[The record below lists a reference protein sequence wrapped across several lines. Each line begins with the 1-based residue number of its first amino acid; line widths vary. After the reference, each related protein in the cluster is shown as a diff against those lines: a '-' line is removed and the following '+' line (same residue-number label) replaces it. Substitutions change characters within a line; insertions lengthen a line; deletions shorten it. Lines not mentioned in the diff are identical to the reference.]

1 MVRRANFEFI
11 ITDDNIVSGVPGV
24 GKTMT
29 AETLARSLQRRMLRI
44 DASDFEHNNAGQVS
58 EVFKRYFHMA
68 SSWGALLLL

>member
-1 MVRRANFEFI
+1 M
-11 ITDDNIVSGVPGV
+11 ITDGNIVPGIPGV